1 LIFFFTSF
9 FVEGHVFVLIE
20 HKPDS
25 IIVFET
31 FTEFAIEFADRL
43 EEGGGDRSKSGGAF
57 GTNAALGDGKEET
70 GEGIGGVFNREGGR
84 IRIERSVTS
93 GLDGHRNRRTHTE
106 RRGLRKLFLDI
117 DSPDKK
123 IEWKRKRPR
132 RKSRWRGPL
141 RGRV

>member
-70 GEGIGGVFNREGGR
+70 GEGMGERAGGHEIVAEWVADF
-84 IRIERSVTS
+84 S
-93 GLDGHRNRRTHTE
+93 GAIVRFEEVKEFSIVKEAEFGS
-106 RRGLRKLFLDI
+106 RGA
-117 DSPDKK
+117 
-123 IEWKRKRPR
+123 
-132 RKSRWRGPL
+132 
-141 RGRV
+141 